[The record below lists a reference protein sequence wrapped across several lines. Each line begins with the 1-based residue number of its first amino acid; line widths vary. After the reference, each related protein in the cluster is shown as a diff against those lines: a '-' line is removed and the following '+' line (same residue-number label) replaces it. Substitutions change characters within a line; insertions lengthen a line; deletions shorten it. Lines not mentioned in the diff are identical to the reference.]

1 MYVFKCHKNLN
12 TSRNWNVPFVTF
24 CHRILKM
31 SQNFRKTCFV
41 TECRHVTGNPFFA
54 KVKSV
59 QWFEH
64 MTHAYNFL
72 QQQHRQTKIKFH
84 YSLLTIQTWT
94 IFSQSK
100 SWNVTAGIK
109 HGHRLQINCKIY
121 RYQQMIVH
129 LLTFVAVPSRVK
141 ANALRSQ
148 NLYWRGQYLSKLSRY
163 DELSSSSIPDS
174 ACTPKEPSDLF
185 LLQRLSW
192 PTCRGSFAMSLQR
205 RHQVETLFDCFF
217 NLLD

>member
-1 MYVFKCHKNLN
+1 MSQKSQHVTKLKCA
-12 TSRNWNVPFVTF
+12 F

-41 TECRHVTGNPFFA
+41 SECRHVTGNPFFA

-64 MTHAYNFL
+64 MTPAN
-72 QQQHRQTKIKFH
+72 QDKI
-84 YSLLTIQTWT
+84 SLLTIQTWT

-192 PTCRGSFAMSLQR
+192 PACRGSFATSLQR